1 MTTHLYALGIRATRL
16 TAIAAL
22 LIATALIATPASAH
36 AEGRAGTQL
45 LEQGIGMR
53 ATPSVRVRTVQR
65 ALVRRG
71 YGVGRPGVDGRFG
84 PLTANAVR
92 RFQAHEGLSVDG
104 IVGPATRRSLGLGRA
119 RTHRARQQSR
129 NSHRPTHRVG
139 SKADRH
145 GSRAERS
152 NATSSGSTTA
162 ASAAPKRPTGAAKPA
177 ATRPAGDASARTPET
192 PTITPQAPTTTVE
205 ATDPGQ
211 GWHDPVI
218 VGVAAALAVIAL
230 YELARHARRRWRPR
244 TPPPGADTAPAV
256 ANIDTTLAAGPPST
270 VEAAEAVGVDPM
282 PARGGRSRRRP
293 WRAAAPD
300 PDASTGP

>member
-53 ATPSVRVRTVQR
+53 STPSVRVRTVQR
-65 ALVRRG
+65 ALRQRG
-71 YGVGRPGVDGRFG
+71 YDLGRPGVDGRFG
-84 PLTANAVR
+84 PLTTKAVR

-104 IVGPATRRSLGLGRA
+104 VVGPATRRSLGLRRA
-119 RTHRARQQSR
+119 GTHRARQQSR
-129 NSHRPTHRVG
+129 GSQGRSHRTA
-139 SKADRH
+139 SKAHRS
-145 GSRAERS
+145 GSTADRS
-152 NATSSGSTTA
+152 NATPSGSDA
-162 ASAAPKRPTGAAKPA
+162 GASAAPARPTDAEKSR
-177 ATRPAGDASARTPET
+177 ATRSVTDAQPRRHE
-192 PTITPQAPTTTVE
+192 APVTTVE
-205 ATDPGQ
+205 ATDTGQ
-211 GWHDPVI
+211 GWHQPLF

-230 YELARHARRRWRPR
+230 YEMARHAVRRWRPR
-244 TPPPGADTAPAV
+244 TPPPAADTAPAV
-256 ANIDTTLAAGPPST
+256 ANLDATSLGVGRPTDTDAAGP
-270 VEAAEAVGVDPM
+270 VGADPM
-282 PARGGRSRRRP
+282 QRRSGRSRRRP